1 LSGSGLNDPFLILS
15 VTILLNRFDTSLET
29 SPRLQ
34 GKPYRAL
41 YSSWVV
47 PWTICRWPFKVP
59 RSSPQRRHWMPSRFE
74 KYSSISCFVRNLPT
88 QGNPGTEEVS
98 RCFCGICFA
107 LLSSVQASK
116 YNMTKKCSVFL
127 DLREDRTVMA

>member
-1 LSGSGLNDPFLILS
+1 MATNLFCSKCKSTSSLKAKVCRKCGQDFGG
-15 VTILLNRFDTSLET
+15 NRKYRVIVKLADGQRVSKVVDSL
-29 SPRLQ
+29 
-34 GKPYRAL
+34 
-41 YSSWVV
+41 
-47 PWTICRWPFKVP
+47 
-59 RSSPQRRHWMPSRFE
+59 
-74 KYSSISCFVRNLPT
+74 T